1 MHGLGKLFP
10 IDELRCTCLNI
21 RALDARAPMEP
32 RRERVFGRGMD
43 WEHSKQPN
51 KFTQTCELEGL
62 AKAMVDALLPR
73 KEVDPEEVL
82 RKHASKAFGVTWP

>member
-1 MHGLGKLFP
+1 MNCAAPVSISEPLTLGHQWSLGV
-10 IDELRCTCLNI
+10 
-21 RALDARAPMEP
+21 
-32 RRERVFGRGMD
+32 RECSDCHDLGMD
-43 WEHSKQPN
+43 WEHRTEPN
-51 KFTQTCELEGL
+51 KFTETCKLEGL